1 MIQSPATDFRSFFSK
16 RSALSVL
23 ILINVVVFVL
33 IIIAR
38 LGFFLYNV
46 PPEYTVCGF
55 QISRAAFYFAIPSDV
70 TQLLDRPWTLF
81 TYMFLHEDFF
91 HILFNMIMLYF
102 GGILFAEYLGGK
114 KLTAT
119 YLLGGIAGAFVYIG
133 SFNVFPAFA
142 AVKGCSLAM
151 GASASVLA
159 VFIAIATYVP
169 NLTVSLLLFGKI
181 KLKYI
186 AILFVIIDVFSIEK
200 GNPGGHLAHLGG
212 ALCGFIYIL
221 GMKNLKGIIGTYP
234 SMSKLFAK
242 LFSRK
247 PKMQASRGSR
257 PMQDDEYN
265 RLKAEKQKRTDA
277 ILDKISKAGYESLTK
292 EEKEFL
298 FKMSDKK

>member
-1 MIQSPATDFRSFFSK
+1 MVRSPTTDFRSFFSK
-16 RSALSVL
+16 RSTLSVL
-23 ILINVVVFVL
+23 ILINIAVFVL
-33 IIIAR
+33 VNIFR

-46 PPEYTVCGF
+46 SPEYTVCGF

-70 TQLLDRPWTLF
+70 TQLLDRPWTFL

-119 YLLGGIAGAFVYIG
+119 YLLGGIAGALVYIA
-133 SFNVFPAFA
+133 SFNIFPAFVV
-142 AVKGCSLAM
+142 VKSCSLAM

-186 AILFVIIDVFSIEK
+186 AIFFIIIDIFSIEK

-212 ALCGFIYIL
+212 ALFGFIYIL
-221 GMKNLKGIIGTYP
+221 GMKKLKIFTGTF
-234 SMSKLFAK
+234 SSINKLFAK
-242 LFSRK
+242 RFSHK

-277 ILDKISKAGYESLTK
+277 ILDKISKAGYESLSK

-298 FKMSDKK
+298 FKMSNKK

>member
-1 MIQSPATDFRSFFSK
+1 MVQSPATDFRSFFSK
-16 RSALSVL
+16 RSALSIL
-23 ILINVVVFVL
+23 ILINVAVFVL
-33 IIIAR
+33 VNIFR

-70 TQLLDRPWTLF
+70 SLLLERPWTLL

-91 HILFNMIMLYF
+91 HILFNLIMLYF

-119 YLLGGIAGAFVYIG
+119 YLIGGIAGAFVYII
-133 SFNVFPAFA
+133 SFNIFPAFA
-142 AVKGCSLAM
+142 AVKSCSLAM

-169 NLTVSLLLFGKI
+169 NLTVSLLVFGKI

-186 AILFVIIDVFSIEK
+186 AVVFVIVDLLSIEK

-212 ALCGFIYIL
+212 ALYGFIYIL
-221 GMKNLKGIIGTYP
+221 GIKKLKDSTGTFP
-234 SMSKLFAK
+234 SISKLFSK
-242 LFSRK
+242 WFSKK
-247 PKMQASRGSR
+247 PKMKASRGSR
-257 PMQDDEYN
+257 PLQDDEYN